1 TKGDTLESNET
12 GSVTM
17 ETQGD
22 VVTLFLSNTNANTNE
37 SSTELQTIQ
46 TNTAHKRTRKRKL
59 FFDEEDEMIH
69 DKEMRVSYGADV
81 IKTAESL
88 KPLPPK
94 LRRHLVK
101 IMCQHLIRKT
111 HSAMPSTDQR
121 DQLAGCIVI
130 QLYSTFTGKE
140 YKQLKDGTFAAE
152 NVGSSMTEKTV
163 ATPENVTQQSYI
175 LSPWDFKIVK
185 RRHRVVNKTLKK
197 LELKKELSATFRGKD
212 LYSLFFRNGDN
223 YRREEVGYM
232 RNTM

>member
-1 TKGDTLESNET
+1 HLRAYQILASDESFTVVALTDVFLASPLNTSADTLESNKT

-22 VVTLFLSNTNANTNE
+22 VVTVFISNTNANTSE

-46 TNTAHKRTRKRKL
+46 ANTIHKRTRKRKL
-59 FFDEEDEMIH
+59 FFDEEDKMINVKAVLLQH

-81 IKTAESL
+81 IKTSESL

-101 IMCQHLIRKT
+101 LMCQHLIKKT

-121 DQLAGCIVI
+121 DQLAGCIVT

-140 YKQLKDGTFAAE
+140 YKQLKESYFSPST
-152 NVGSSMTEKTV
+152 TV
-163 ATPENVTQQSYI
+163 LDPQTGKKKST
-175 LSPWDFKIVK
+175 SPTGHIQYHFKIFWSSI
-185 RRHRVVNKTLKK
+185 RQSNGSLK
-197 LELKKELSATFRGKD
+197 LECNAD
-212 LYSLFFRNGDN
+212 
-223 YRREEVGYM
+223 
-232 RNTM
+232 